1 MEAHGITFLAALRER
16 FLLIFFEVQLQ
27 LAVGGLTVALVALD
41 QWRGAV
47 LRLSESCRRLKKG
60 TERQLKARGL
70 MEQTSGRMALEPLRL
85 CLASKGFFGHPG
97 CRRGCSGHARSAMR
111 ARRRRCRTAE
121 APRGQE
127 ACQEM
132 ARALLRQMDEEAKP
146 AWHRRSESARKA
158 VKRLKG
164 TILRSRSRRS
174 RRRMKMKRWRRSE
187 RPLGSVDRVI

>member
-1 MEAHGITFLAALRER
+1 MSRELRNYVKANLESFMEAHGITFLAALRER

-132 ARALLRQMDEEAKP
+132 ARALLRQMDEEASQGDYSEE
-146 AWHRRSESARKA
+146 SESEE
-158 VKRLKG
+158 
-164 TILRSRSRRS
+164 
-174 RRRMKMKRWRRSE
+174 SE
-187 RPLGSVDRVI
+187 EDEDEEMAPE